1 MLMTLQNDWSR
12 KVTTIDRFY
21 AKPRIRR
28 AVTVP
33 LWVCIKPALHGRW
46 SQAYGTTPQE
56 AYANWA
62 AKEYK

>member
-1 MLMTLQNDWSR
+1 ML
-12 KVTTIDRFY
+12 TTTPSGLSPSLTTTERFY